1 MEAKVAN
8 KLSEM
13 AINYLLL
20 TINHYKVANKPLK
33 LTIKWS
39 KLTNISIELENKL
52 TYIKSGDYSIH
63 IGD

>member
-1 MEAKVAN
+1 MAN

-13 AINYLLL
+13 AINYLSL

-39 KLTNISIELENKL
+39 KLTNISI
-52 TYIKSGDYSIH
+52 
-63 IGD
+63 